1 MAIFEAMNLDLSG
14 KTALVCGS
22 TQGIGKA
29 TAIALAKMGANIIL
43 LSRNEE
49 KLKSVLK
56 ELDQTNKQKHGICVL
71 IFLKKMASHLL

>member
-1 MAIFEAMNLDLSG
+1 MNYSASYTNLAIFEAMNLDLSG

-56 ELDQTNKQKHGICVL
+56 G
-71 IFLKKMASHLL
+71 LKKLAKKYKNASMLL